1 MPPDVPRVVAQSTND
16 PDEFSE
22 LLLAVSPELDISP
35 TGRRFRASAK
45 LAPLERINLFLPR
58 LVNARV
64 RKQAVE
70 GIYTLNV
77 PLNAPLEC
85 RIAGRYQAVEPGNA
99 YLAGPENEVDL
110 RIGQSTS
117 TLVVN
122 IAADFMDAHWLG
134 PEPEDAIPR
143 GEPRVFSLATPGG
156 RRLFGTLSAL
166 WGELLR
172 APLPT
177 GARLDFEDTLAEAL
191 AQTLLPVRDG
201 SMGGIKNRKQ
211 LLDLAKTYIDAHLGD
226 HLAVPDIARAAGTS
240 NRTLHRVF
248 LHEEGLTPME
258 FVTRER
264 LNATRRALFAAG
276 FDGITVTDVAFAH
289 GFHHPGRFSLQNQN
303 TFGERPSVTLRR

>member
-1 MPPDVPRVVAQSTND
+1 MPPDIPRVLAQSTDD
-16 PDEFSE
+16 PDQFSE

-35 TGRRFRASAK
+35 TGGPFRASAK

-64 RKQAVE
+64 RKQALQ

-77 PLNAPLEC
+77 PLNGPLEC
-85 RIAGRYQAVEPGNA
+85 RVGGRCQAVEPGNA
-99 YLAGPENEVDL
+99 YLAGPESEVDL
-110 RIGQSTS
+110 QIGQSTS
-117 TLVVN
+117 TLAVN

-134 PEPEDAIPR
+134 PEPEYAIPR
-143 GEPRVFSLATPGG
+143 GEPRVFSLASPAG

-166 WGELLR
+166 WGEVLR

-191 AQTLLPVRDG
+191 AQTLLPVEDG
-201 SMGGIKNRKQ
+201 SRGGIKNRKQ
-211 LLDLAKTYIDAHLGD
+211 LLDRAKMYIDAHLGD
-226 HLAVPDIARAAGTS
+226 HVAVPDIARAAGTS

-248 LHEEGLTPME
+248 LHEEGLTPMA

-276 FDGITVTDVAFAH
+276 SEGITVTDVAFAH
-289 GFHHPGRFSLQNQN
+289 GFYHLGRFSLQYQN
-303 TFGERPSVTLRR
+303 AFGERPSLTLRR